1 MTNRAAMIAVMAL
14 VVSSVSTTVSLGQER
29 VRVERKHNDR
39 EATPRRLTATGTIRR
54 TESTQRRNVAT
65 RERASVTRRAA
76 TSRTPVRR
84 DVTRERTNVVR
95 REQRPATGVIR
106 QPVRKDGRRVVRVTP
121 DGRRS
126 QARRVIRDPR
136 GVERVIRYR
145 PKLPYGRRVTHLPAH
160 RRVVVYHGRRY
171 YRCEDQFY
179 LSINVGSS
187 FQFVVARPPLGVRIE
202 YLPAHYEQRYIGGSP
217 YFYYDDVYYQPD
229 FAASGL
235 HYTVVECPIGGTLV
249 RLPEHHQIVTVDGI
263 TFYKVGPAYYQAHM
277 HHGLVVYRRVPP
289 PIW

>member
-1 MTNRAAMIAVMAL
+1 
-14 VVSSVSTTVSLGQER
+14 
-29 VRVERKHNDR
+29 
-39 EATPRRLTATGTIRR
+39 
-54 TESTQRRNVAT
+54 
-65 RERASVTRRAA
+65 
-76 TSRTPVRR
+76 
-84 DVTRERTNVVR
+84 
-95 REQRPATGVIR
+95 
-106 QPVRKDGRRVVRVTP
+106 
-121 DGRRS
+121 
-126 QARRVIRDPR
+126 
-136 GVERVIRYR
+136 
-145 PKLPYGRRVTHLPAH
+145 
-160 RRVVVYHGRRY
+160 
-171 YRCEDQFY
+171 